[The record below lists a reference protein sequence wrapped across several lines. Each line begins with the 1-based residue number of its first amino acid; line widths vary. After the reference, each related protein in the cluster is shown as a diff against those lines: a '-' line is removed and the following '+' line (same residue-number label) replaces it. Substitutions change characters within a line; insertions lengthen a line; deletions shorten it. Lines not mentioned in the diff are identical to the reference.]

1 MTIYGIKTCD
11 SVRKAIKFFKAKDMA
26 FEFVDYKDILDK
38 IAYLKRERLPP
49 NLKVPTNPRLFPL
62 AV

>member
-26 FEFVDYKDILDK
+26 FEFVDYQTV
-38 IAYLKRERLPP
+38 A
-49 NLKVPTNPRLFPL
+49 
-62 AV
+62 